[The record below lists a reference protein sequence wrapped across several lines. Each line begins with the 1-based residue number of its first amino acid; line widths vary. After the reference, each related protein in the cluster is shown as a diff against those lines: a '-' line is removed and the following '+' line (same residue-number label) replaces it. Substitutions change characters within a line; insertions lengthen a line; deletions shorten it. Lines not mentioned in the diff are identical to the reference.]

1 MIVHILIFLKIS
13 RKIYLEE
20 IANLDD
26 TWETMTN
33 AHGNYHDTF
42 KLLKKKVRKIS
53 SDCKNN
59 FNKGIRPHLRVS
71 LGLLWITSACKWIRR
86 WGTGS

>member
-42 KLLKKKVRKIS
+42 KLLKKKLEKFLQTARIIS
-53 SDCKNN
+53 T
-59 FNKGIRPHLRVS
+59 KGLGHIYVS
-71 LGLLWITSACKWIRR
+71 A
-86 WGTGS
+86 